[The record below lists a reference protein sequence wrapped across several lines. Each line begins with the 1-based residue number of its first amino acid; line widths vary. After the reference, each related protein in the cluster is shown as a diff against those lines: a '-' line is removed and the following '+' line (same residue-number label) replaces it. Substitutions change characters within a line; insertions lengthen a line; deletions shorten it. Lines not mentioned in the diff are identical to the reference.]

1 MEIIEEESMEVGKP
15 EKGKN
20 LAVEHPCLQN
30 KGTLRAFHNI
40 CLEEVKKRNITY
52 LDQADLTALLGGSTD
67 VKPRVVERIMNAMLQ
82 MVSLKEVMN

>member
-1 MEIIEEESMEVGKP
+1 MEAGKP
-15 EKGKN
+15 EKGKK

-40 CLEEVKKRNITY
+40 CLEEVKKRNATY
-52 LDQADLTALLGGSTD
+52 LDQADLTVLLGGSSD

-82 MVSLKEVMN
+82 MVFLKKEGMN